1 MTELPTT
8 AHAILGLL
16 SIGPMSRY
24 DVAACAQSSIAHFW
38 NIERSQVYAELPRL
52 EKQGLVEGTNV
63 RQRSLPTKRVYK
75 LTPKGR
81 ARLVAWLEDPAI
93 EPDRFRSEFLVK
105 YFFGERMS
113 PESALRLIR
122 TYRAAAQAYVAE
134 LDRIGEA
141 VRQAGESEFARGTA
155 VYGRELYEAA
165 VQWTDGA
172 ERFVQRTAR
181 KERSHPAS

>member
-81 ARLVAWLEDPAI
+81 ARLVAWLENPAI